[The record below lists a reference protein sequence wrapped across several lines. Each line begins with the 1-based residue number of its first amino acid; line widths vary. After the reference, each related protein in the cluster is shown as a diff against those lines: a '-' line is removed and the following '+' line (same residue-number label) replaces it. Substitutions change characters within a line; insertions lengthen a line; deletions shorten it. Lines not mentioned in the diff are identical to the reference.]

1 MPAKHYKVNLLPEDR
16 DELQSLVSTGKAAA
30 YKRTRAQILLKADQG
45 PDGPAWTD
53 QQICNAFDVGRVT
66 VERTRK
72 ALVLEG
78 LPTAL
83 QRKAR
88 EHPPVPRKLDGS
100 GESQLIALAC
110 SDPPEGHSQWTLQL
124 YADQLV
130 QLQIVDT
137 ISRDTVRR
145 TLKNGSVG

>member
-1 MPAKHYKVNLLPEDR
+1 MPAKHYKVNLLPAER
-16 DELQSLVSTGKAAA
+16 DALQSLVSTGKAAA

-45 PDGPAWTD
+45 PHGPAWTD
-53 QQICNAFDVGRVT
+53 QQIREAFDVGRVT

-72 ALVLEG
+72 ALVLAG

-100 GESQLIALAC
+100 GEAQLIALAC
-110 SDPPEGHSQWTLQL
+110 SEPPEGHSQWTLQL
-124 YADQLV
+124 HADKLV
-130 QLQIVDT
+130 ELQVVDS
-137 ISRDTVRR
+137 ISRDMVHR
-145 TLKNGSVG
+145 TLKKMN